1 MRAMTTNEGISSDDL
16 IKKANEEWHKEKE
29 PSRNYSLASKSAI
42 TTPEED
48 DRKRSM
54 AEGIISD
61 LANQRSEIDSIKEVM
76 KVLSEQQNQLALLVN
91 QQTQAINNLAPGNPQ
106 NPKTTQQGLNMDN
119 LSALSDVA
127 EKLMAAWKSYKG
139 GDMPTPLIDQE
150 TINRE
155 MQSAF
160 FDNLNTGKSINN
172 FVKDALKKKATKE
185 ILKSTMET
193 LGQDEHA
200 PQ

>member
-1 MRAMTTNEGISSDDL
+1 MRAMSTNDGISSDDL
-16 IKKANEEWHKEKE
+16 NKKANEDWHKAHE
-29 PSRNYSLASKSAI
+29 PSKDYSLASKSAI
-42 TTPEED
+42 TTPQQDE
-48 DRKRSM
+48 RKRSM

-61 LANQRSEIDSIKEVM
+61 LANQRNEIDSIKEVL
-76 KVLSEQQNQLALLVN
+76 KVLSEQQNQLATLVN

-106 NPKTTQQGLNMDN
+106 NPQSPQQGLNMEN
-119 LSALSDVA
+119 LEALSNVA
-127 EKLMAAWKSYKG
+127 DKLMSAWKSYKG
-139 GDMPTPLIDQE
+139 DNAPALIDQE

-185 ILKSTMET
+185 ILKGTMEA

>member
-1 MRAMTTNEGISSDDL
+1 MTTNDGISSNDL
-16 IKKANEEWHKEKE
+16 IKKTIEELDKSKE
-29 PSRNYSLASKSAI
+29 PSPGNQSKAAYSAI

-61 LANQRSEIDSIKEVM
+61 LANQRNEIDSIKEVL
-76 KVLSEQQNQLALLVN
+76 KVLSEQQNQLATLIN

-106 NPKTTQQGLNMDN
+106 DSQSPQKGLNMEN
-119 LSALSDVA
+119 LSALGDVA
-127 EKLMAAWKSYKG
+127 EKIASVWKSYKG
-139 GDMPTPLIDQE
+139 DNQPVALIDQE
-150 TINRE
+150 TINKE
-155 MQSAF
+155 MQAAF

-172 FVKDALKKKATKE
+172 FVKDALKRKATKE
-185 ILKSTMET
+185 ILKGTMEA

>member
-1 MRAMTTNEGISSDDL
+1 MTTNDGISSDDL
-16 IKKANEEWHKEKE
+16 NKKANEDWHKAQE
-29 PSRNYSLASKSAI
+29 PSRDYSLASKSAI
-42 TTPEED
+42 TTPQQDE
-48 DRKRSM
+48 RKRSM

-61 LANQRSEIDSIKEVM
+61 LANQRNEIDSIKEVL
-76 KVLSEQQNQLALLVN
+76 KVLSEQQNQLATLVN

-106 NPKTTQQGLNMDN
+106 NPQSPQQGLNMEN
-119 LSALSDVA
+119 LEALGNVA
-127 EKLMAAWKSYKG
+127 DKLMSAWKSYKG
-139 GDMPTPLIDQE
+139 DNAPALIDQE

-185 ILKSTMET
+185 ILKGTMEA

>member
-1 MRAMTTNEGISSDDL
+1 MTTNDGISSDDL
-16 IKKANEEWHKEKE
+16 IKKTIEELDKSKE
-29 PSRNYSLASKSAI
+29 PSPGNQSKAAYSRI

-61 LANQRSEIDSIKEVM
+61 LANQRNEIDSIKEVL
-76 KVLSEQQNQLALLVN
+76 KVLSEQQNQLATLIN
-91 QQTQAINNLAPGNPQ
+91 QQTQAINNLAPGNPED
-106 NPKTTQQGLNMDN
+106 PKSPQKGLNMEN
-119 LSALSDVA
+119 LTAISDVA
-127 EKLMAAWKSYKG
+127 EKLMGAWKSYKG
-139 GDMPTPLIDQE
+139 DNQPVALIDQE

-155 MQSAF
+155 MQAAF

-172 FVKDALKKKATKE
+172 FVKDALKRKATKE
-185 ILKSTMET
+185 ILKGTMEA

>member
-1 MRAMTTNEGISSDDL
+1 MTTNDGISSDDL
-16 IKKANEEWHKEKE
+16 IKKTIEELDKSKE
-29 PSRNYSLASKSAI
+29 PSPGNQSKAAYSEI

-61 LANQRSEIDSIKEVM
+61 LANQRNEIDSIKEVL
-76 KVLSEQQNQLALLVN
+76 KVLSEQQNQLAVLIN

-106 NPKTTQQGLNMDN
+106 DPQSPKQGLNMEN
-119 LSALSDVA
+119 LSALGDVA
-127 EKLMAAWKSYKG
+127 EKIASVWKSYKG
-139 GDMPTPLIDQE
+139 ANQPVALIDQE
-150 TINRE
+150 TINKE
-155 MQSAF
+155 MQAAF

-172 FVKDALKKKATKE
+172 FVKDALKRKATKE
-185 ILKSTMET
+185 ILKGTMEA

>member
-1 MRAMTTNEGISSDDL
+1 MTTNDGISSDDL
-16 IKKANEEWHKEKE
+16 IKKTIEELDKSKE
-29 PSRNYSLASKSAI
+29 PSPGNQSKAAYSEI

-61 LANQRSEIDSIKEVM
+61 LANQRNEIDSIKEVL
-76 KVLSEQQNQLALLVN
+76 KVLSEQQNQLATLIN

-106 NPKTTQQGLNMDN
+106 DPQSPKQGLNMEN
-119 LSALSDVA
+119 LSALGDVA
-127 EKLMAAWKSYKG
+127 EKIASVWKSYKG
-139 GDMPTPLIDQE
+139 DNQPVALIDQE

-155 MQSAF
+155 MQAAF

-172 FVKDALKKKATKE
+172 FVKDALKRKATKE
-185 ILKSTMET
+185 ILKGTMEA